1 MNFAQFIGYL
11 FFGPETLYNRDIQ
24 TSTPRTQNWSLFS
37 FHRIMPKPLSREDFL
52 LPIYLLGDYHVL
64 VPIIAY
70 AITFNFTLVLMTV
83 EIPAFFTGLFHL
95 TPQQIGINFLGL
107 LVGCV
112 LKTRSF
118 YLFFVFV
125 LTRRADAL
133 WVSWLEAL
141 SATFGNSN
149 GPSVPS
155 TVGLLLNEGYGCC
168 TQGLRWLL
176 RASSYFA

>member
-1 MNFAQFIGYL
+1 MGPFVMGFVIQHLSWQWMFWIMAIVGPKPAIPAIFSLLKLKILQMNFAQLIGYL
-11 FFGPETLYNRDIQ
+11 FFGPETLYNREIQ
-24 TSTPRTQNWSLFS
+24 TSRPRTQNRSSQLFS

-52 LPIYLLGDYHVL
+52 LPIYLLGDYRVL
-64 VPIIAY
+64 VSTIAY

-118 YLFFVFV
+118 TCSLFSF
-125 LTRRADAL
+125 
-133 WVSWLEAL
+133 
-141 SATFGNSN
+141 
-149 GPSVPS
+149 
-155 TVGLLLNEGYGCC
+155 
-168 TQGLRWLL
+168 
-176 RASSYFA
+176 